1 MHYKGTGKHSVEE
14 LEEIIDE
21 IQTKLINLEFDHK
34 RIQLMNNELSQFV
47 RDIYDAASELEDDTK
62 LTGSEVAKNIKKNI
76 QEFSRQYGYSI

>member
-21 IQTKLINLEFDHK
+21 IRTKLIDLEFDHE
-34 RIQLMNNELSQFV
+34 RIKSMHNELSQFI
-47 RDIYDAASELEDDTK
+47 RDMYYAASELEKETK

-76 QEFSRQYGYSI
+76 EEFSRQYGFSV